1 MGKNKQTRQI
11 IVIDE
16 GKCDGCGLCADACHE
31 GAIAIIDG
39 KAKLVSESYCDGLGD
54 CIGEC
59 PRGAITFETREA
71 EAYDEEAVKRHM
83 ATKDPLPC
91 GCPGTATR
99 TLGCPGTAARSFAS
113 KAPETPATAPQSPSG
128 SRPSLLRNW
137 PTQLKLVPLNAPYL
151 EGANLVLASDCS
163 PFAFASFHETFL
175 AGENKVLLNAC
186 PKLDDSDFYRLKLTQ
201 MIEAARPRSIQ
212 VIRMEVPCCGGL
224 TGIVE
229 DAVAAARQD
238 ITVRITTLS
247 VEGQILDDESVKHH
261 FS

>member
-91 GCPGTATR
+91 GCPGPATR
-99 TLGCPGTAARSFAS
+99 
-113 KAPETPATAPQSPSG
+113 PSG

-229 DAVAAARQD
+229 DAVAVARQD